1 MFLADL
7 CQLAV
12 KVVLPGPHKT
22 VFPVAVGA
30 GGEGFTVIVIVAQL
44 GLNCPP
50 LLLLTKYVVVV
61 FGLTVN
67 VAPVPTCVPPHD
79 PVYQNC
85 VPIAPLAVNVTD

>member
-1 MFLADL
+1 M
-7 CQLAV
+7 
-12 KVVLPGPHKT
+12 PGPHNE

-30 GGEGFTVIVIVAQL
+30 GGDGFTVIVIVAQL

-67 VAPVPTCVPPHD
+67 VAPVPT
-79 PVYQNC
+79 
-85 VPIAPLAVNVTD
+85 